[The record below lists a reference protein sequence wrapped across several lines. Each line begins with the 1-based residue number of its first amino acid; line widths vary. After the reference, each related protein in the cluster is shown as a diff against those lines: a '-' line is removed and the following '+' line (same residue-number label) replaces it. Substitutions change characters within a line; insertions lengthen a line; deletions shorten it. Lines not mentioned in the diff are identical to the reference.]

1 LSHHRTKPS
10 ARSRPKSKD
19 SGGNSTI
26 PLDVLPQREERVGRK
41 PTLPIWIVVGGA
53 TAAII
58 LVGLTISVL
67 GKWPISQADRATR
80 ASSGSSFVG
89 SKTCAGCHQAEA
101 NLWRDSQH
109 SHAMAHADNET
120 VLGDF
125 SDVSFDYYSMR
136 SRFFRKD
143 GKFFVET
150 DGPDGT
156 LGAYQIKY
164 TFGID
169 PLQQYLIEFPDGRL
183 QALSI
188 AWDSRP
194 KQQGGQR
201 WFHLYLNEEI
211 KHDDILHWTKLNQ
224 NWNHMCAECHST
236 GVRKNYDAVN
246 DRYATT
252 FSEISVGC
260 EGCHGQ
266 GSRHVAWAR
275 ERQSWWSFGKW
286 DDPSKGLAEHFSERR
301 DVTWSINPT
310 TGNAVRSSQ
319 PRTLRPEVETCGRCH
334 ARRGQSSEA
343 WTPGPWLSETHMVA
357 PLRQGLYHADGQM
370 LDEVY
375 NYGSFKQSKMF
386 AAGVTCSDCHEPH
399 SGQLRAPADN
409 TCLQCHAAAKYAVT
423 THHRHEAVNPSPS
436 CASCHMPERTYM
448 VVDRRHDH
456 SFRVP
461 RPDVSAKLGTPNA
474 CNDCH
479 SDRTAEWATSAVE
492 RWHGPN
498 RKGLQN
504 YAEAFHAAWTGRSDA
519 AALLGHIAA
528 DRSVPAFARASAL
541 TEFRPYV
548 SASNASLARTGLS
561 DPDPMVRIGALT
573 MLEDMPSNQLWP
585 LVAPLLSDSNRGI
598 RISAVRLLASV
609 PKLSQPPADRERF
622 ERAAAEFVA
631 AQRLNA
637 DRPEARSTLGHFFA
651 RRGLAI
657 EAEAE
662 YRAALRLSPQ
672 FAPAAINLADLYRER
687 GRDGDG
693 EEVLRTAIDA
703 SPRHAG
709 LHHALGL
716 TLTRLKRSDGA
727 LAELRRAAEIEPE
740 GARYTFVYAVALHS
754 AGQTKDSIAVLEEN
768 LARHPS
774 DRDTL
779 MALISFHRGAG
790 HIDSALKY
798 AEQLALIIPDDN
810 DLIRLIETLQRQ
822 ASKPTGPAASG
833 LR

>member
-1 LSHHRTKPS
+1 
-10 ARSRPKSKD
+10 
-19 SGGNSTI
+19 
-26 PLDVLPQREERVGRK
+26 
-41 PTLPIWIVVGGA
+41 
-53 TAAII
+53 
-58 LVGLTISVL
+58 
-67 GKWPISQADRATR
+67 
-80 ASSGSSFVG
+80 
-89 SKTCAGCHQAEA
+89 
-101 NLWRDSQH
+101 
-109 SHAMAHADNET
+109 MAHADDKT

-125 SDVSFDYYSMR
+125 ADARFDYYNVR

-150 DGPDGT
+150 DGPHGT
-156 LGAYQIKY
+156 LGTFEIKY

-201 WFHLYLNEEI
+201 WFHLYPNEEI
-211 KHDDILHWTKLNQ
+211 KHDDVLHWSKLNQ
-224 NWNHMCAECHST
+224 NWNFMCAECHST
-236 GVRKNYDAVN
+236 GVRKNYDAAN

-260 EGCHGQ
+260 EACHGQ

-275 ERQSWWSFGKW
+275 EQRSWWPFGKW
-286 DDPSKGLAEHFSERR
+286 DDPAKGLAAHFSERP
-301 DVTWSINPT
+301 DATWAINPA
-310 TGNAVRSSQ
+310 TGNAVRGSA
-319 PRTLRPEVETCGRCH
+319 PRALRAEVETCGLCH

-343 WTPGPWLSETHMVA
+343 WAPGRSLSETHTVA
-357 PLRQGLYHADGQM
+357 PIRQGLYHADGQM

-399 SGQLRAPADN
+399 SGKLRAPTDG
-409 TCLQCHAAAKYAVT
+409 TCLQCHASAKYAVAA
-423 THHRHEAVNPSPS
+423 HQRHEVATPPLS

-479 SDRTAEWATSAVE
+479 GDKGPDWAASAVE
-492 RWHGPN
+492 RWHGPS

-519 AALLGHIAA
+519 AALLRKIAA
-528 DRSVPAFARASAL
+528 DRNVPAFARASAL
-541 TEFRPYV
+541 GELRPY
-548 SASNASLARTGLS
+548 ASTSKSDGSLARAGLS

-573 MLEDMPSNQLWP
+573 MLEDLPANQLWP
-585 LVAPLLSDSNRGI
+585 VVAPLLSDSNRGV
-598 RISAVRLLASV
+598 RISAAMLLANV
-609 PKLSQPPADRERF
+609 PKLSQPAADRERF

-631 AQRLNA
+631 TQRLNS
-637 DRPEARSTLGHFFA
+637 DRPEARSTLGYFFA
-651 RRGLAI
+651 RCGLAA

-662 YRAALRLSPQ
+662 YKAALRLSPQ
-672 FAPAAINLADLYRER
+672 FAPAAINLADLYRQR
-687 GRDGDG
+687 GRDGEG

-716 TLTRLKRSDGA
+716 TLTRLKRIDGA
-727 LAELRRAAEIEPE
+727 IAELRRAAEIEPE
-740 GARYTFVYAVALHS
+740 RARYPFVYAVALHS
-754 AGQTKDSIAVLEEN
+754 TGQTENAITVLEEN

-790 HIDSALKY
+790 HIDVALKY
-798 AEQLALIIPDDN
+798 AERLALIIPEDN
-810 DLIRLIETLQRQ
+810 DLAKLIQDLQRQ
-822 ASKPTGPAASG
+822 ASKPVHP
-833 LR
+833 

>member
-1 LSHHRTKPS
+1 MTPADALAQHEEHVRRES
-10 ARSRPKSKD
+10 
-19 SGGNSTI
+19 
-26 PLDVLPQREERVGRK
+26 PLCIWLAVAGAAAVVL
-41 PTLPIWIVVGGA
+41 I
-53 TAAII
+53 
-58 LVGLTISVL
+58 VGLTYGVL
-67 GKWPISQADRATR
+67 AGGWPTSSTDSTQ
-80 ASSGSSFVG
+80 ASSAPTFVG
-89 SKTCAGCHQAEA
+89 SETCAGCHRAEA
-101 NLWRDSQH
+101 SLWRGSQH
-109 SHAMAHADNET
+109 SHAMAHADDKS

-125 SDVSFDYYSMR
+125 ADVSFDYYGVR
-136 SRFFRKD
+136 SRFFRKE

-156 LGAYQIKY
+156 LGIFEIRYA
-164 TFGID
+164 FGID

-194 KQQGGQR
+194 EQQGGQR
-201 WFHLYLNEEI
+201 WFHLYPNEKI
-211 KHDDILHWTKLNQ
+211 KHDDVLHWTKLNQ
-224 NWNHMCAECHST
+224 NWNFMCAECHST
-236 GVRKNYDAVN
+236 GVRKNYDAVD
-246 DRYATT
+246 DRYATA

-260 EGCHGQ
+260 EACHGQ
-266 GSRHVAWAR
+266 GSRHVTWAR
-275 ERQSWWSFGKW
+275 ERQRWWPFGKW
-286 DDPSKGLAEHFSERR
+286 DDPTKGLAEHFSERR
-301 DVTWSINPT
+301 DATWAINPA
-310 TGNAVRSSQ
+310 TGNAVRSRA
-319 PRTLRPEVETCGRCH
+319 PRSLRAEVETCGLCH

-343 WTPGPWLSETHMVA
+343 WAPGRWLSETHTVA
-357 PLRQGLYHADGQM
+357 PIRQGLYHADGQM

-399 SGQLRAPADN
+399 SGKLRAPADG
-409 TCLQCHAAAKYAVT
+409 TCLQCHASAKYAVAA
-423 THHRHEAVNPSPS
+423 HQRHEAVNPPLS

-448 VVDRRHDH
+448 VIDRRHDH

-479 SDRTAEWATSAVE
+479 GDKSTEWAASAIE
-492 RWHGPN
+492 HWHGPN

-519 AALLGHIAA
+519 AALLRKIAA
-528 DRSVPAFARASAL
+528 DRNVPAFARASAL
-541 TEFRPYV
+541 AELRPYG
-548 SASNASLARTGLS
+548 STSKSDASLARAGLS
-561 DPDPMVRIGALT
+561 DSDPMVRIGALA
-573 MLEDMPSNQLWP
+573 MLEDLPANQLWP
-585 LVAPLLSDSNRGI
+585 VVAPFLSDSNRGV
-598 RISAVRLLASV
+598 RISAAMLLASV

-637 DRPEARSTLGHFFA
+637 DRPEARSTLGYFFA
-651 RRGLAI
+651 RRGLAT

-662 YRAALRLSPQ
+662 YKAALRLSPQ
-672 FAPAAINLADLYRER
+672 FAPAAINLADLYRQR

-693 EEVLRTAIDA
+693 EEVLRTAIDT
-703 SPRHAG
+703 SPQHAG

-716 TLTRLKRSDGA
+716 TLTRLKRIDGA
-727 LAELRRAAEIEPE
+727 VAELRRAADIEPE
-740 GARYTFVYAVALHS
+740 RARYPFVYAVALHS
-754 AGQTKDSIAVLEEN
+754 AGQTENATTVLEKN

-798 AEQLALIIPDDN
+798 AEQLALIIPEDN
-810 DLIRLIETLQRQ
+810 DLVRLIQDLQRQ
-822 ASKPTGPAASG
+822 VDKSAHQ
-833 LR
+833 